1 MGSECCEVVGVME
14 SHGSDF
20 TVAEGEICVLNLPT
34 AQSITDRPTSDSTLY
49 DVFKNMVQDA
59 ENLVVLLTFWKPE
72 ESEEIRAVA
81 LQFPILFRFKS
92 RSANLCLEK
101 YVPDKYPRCFKSV
114 FNYLQIRSKLTVV
127 NEYTLMNAMAEL
139 HGVTLATL
147 WNKSEDDIRALQ
159 VPESRAFLQSNNR
172 RDSESDEPF
181 RILEEDFKEK
191 LSQIEDEKVQI
202 ELPLLKR
209 KSIMLGEMKYHEY
222 GMKYHEFAKNILSTT
237 ISKHPEPDLSPQ
249 KIEEIVDQSK
259 HLKIVLSKNSLD
271 LVSKTKN
278 TTRSRTSKNSP
289 DLVSK
294 TENST
299 TRSRTSKG
307 QFKKGLRERSDLDL
321 KIKEELTTLISVN
334 PFVWKNTNE
343 ILRPPIFCTN
353 RPLGERYNLLT
364 KQYGSGT
371 ITNINY
377 QNKTYKIEIDSRF
390 VVWNCRREPKPKQL
404 MEPYDKASLKK
415 YLQNPDSSTPP
426 SLRHNGAFLIP
437 FFYGLFLSYVCRR
450 PCCGKVWRSRS
461 TRDLHERGKGD
472 TDCHFSY
479 AGVLD
484 DWDKLEKKSSS
495 APMVENRHFPKFYDF
510 ETSFEKIIF
519 NSDDDSDEAPRKIA
533 KKKPINRS

>member
-92 RSANLCLEK
+92 RSASLCLEK

-127 NEYTLMNAMAEL
+127 NEYTLMNTMAEL

-181 RILEEDFKEK
+181 RMLEEDFKEK

-222 GMKYHEFAKNILSTT
+222 GMKYHEFAMNILSTT

-249 KIEEIVDQSK
+249 KNEEIVDQSK
-259 HLKIVLSKNSLD
+259 NLKIVLKN
-271 LVSKTKN
+271 
-278 TTRSRTSKNSP
+278 NSP

-294 TENST
+294 TEKT
-299 TRSRTSKG
+299 TCKRKVNKVLKE
-307 QFKKGLRERSDLDL
+307 QSDLDL
-321 KIKEELTTLISVN
+321 KVKEELTTLISVN
-334 PFVWKNTNE
+334 PFQWKCTKE
-343 ILRPPIFCTN
+343 SDILRPPIFSTD
-353 RPLGERYNLLT
+353 RPLKDRYNLLT
-364 KQYGSGT
+364 KQYASAN
-371 ITNINY
+371 ITEIDY
-377 QNKTYKIEIDSRF
+377 QGRTFKIEIDSRF
-390 VVWNCRREPKPKQL
+390 AVWNCRREPKPKQL
-404 MEPYDKASLKK
+404 MEPYDKVTLKK
-415 YLQNPDSSTPP
+415 YLQDPNSNTPP
-426 SLRHNGAFLIP
+426 LLPHSGIFLVP
-437 FFYGLFLSYVCRR
+437 FFYGLFLGYACRR
-450 PCCGKVWRSRS
+450 PCCGKVWRARS
-461 TRDLHERGKGD
+461 KRDQHERGKD
-472 TDCHFSY
+472 DANRTDCHFSY
-479 AGVLD
+479 SRVVH
-484 DWDKLEKKSSS
+484 DWDRLERKLTS
-495 APMVENRHFPKFYDF
+495 APLVDTKHVPKFF
-510 ETSFEKIIF
+510 EFEKLFQKVIF
-519 NSDDDSDEAPRKIA
+519 ESDDDSGGPRNKIA
-533 KKKPINRS
+533 KRKPIKRSSFIL